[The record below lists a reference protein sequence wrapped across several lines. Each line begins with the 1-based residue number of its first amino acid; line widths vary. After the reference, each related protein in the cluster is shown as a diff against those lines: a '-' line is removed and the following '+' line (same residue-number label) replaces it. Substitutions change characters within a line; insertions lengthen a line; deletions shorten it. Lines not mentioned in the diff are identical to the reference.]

1 MLFSQ
6 TLETAFELLGQ
17 NIQCLASLSF
27 LQSLTN
33 TQDNREIDGQQRQGP
48 AIYTLIG
55 FAEVLAP
62 L

>member
-1 MLFSQ
+1 MHR
-6 TLETAFELLGQ
+6 
-17 NIQCLASLSF
+17 I
-27 LQSLTN
+27 
-33 TQDNREIDGQQRQGP
+33 DREIDGQQGQSP